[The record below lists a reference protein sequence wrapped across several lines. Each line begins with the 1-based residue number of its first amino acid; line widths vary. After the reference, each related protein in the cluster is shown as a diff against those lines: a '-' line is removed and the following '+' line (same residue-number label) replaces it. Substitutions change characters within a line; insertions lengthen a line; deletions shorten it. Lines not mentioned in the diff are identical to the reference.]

1 MPASPTSPDRPDHRS
16 SRLPLVPRPRA
27 SLLEPIQQE
36 GVSWE
41 GQVLIVGNEGDIP
54 AMLYVTSSRFLLT
67 NRDTIL
73 LEAPRP
79 WLVPAPLRVQ
89 ESDVRI
95 SITPEGVMP
104 GSTTTERL
112 LLTVREGRGPAS
124 QLVAILTGR
133 ARKEQIN
140 AEFPTW
146 NDGVGAGRSS
156 MLPPLPAF
164 EASQDVPKQKETGAA
179 DPETR
184 GAAPIE
190 PWGERPERRPSIP
203 FQAPEPEPVEPQS
216 HAARFL
222 SSRAAA
228 PEPAPAP
235 EQKPRRAKPQNV
247 TPITEERRKRR
258 AGVGIWTTRIAM
270 VVIIALVAGWFARPY
285 LPDEVTERLPAAIVD
300 DNGGDDEVA
309 LTTTGN
315 TGSTISDGTS
325 GAGTSPEEL
334 MPTAAA
340 LGVGGA
346 TSEIPDP
353 KENGDPSGPDG
364 VLPTPT
370 PADTSELT
378 DAGDPPVNDSGVTDT
393 TAPEP
398 TQVPPDQQQGTG
410 DQPAE
415 QQEAPAE
422 PTQTPVTG
430 SASTGD
436 TTEPD
441 PTQPPVVEPTEVPP
455 TPTEAPQIVVPT
467 ETPIV
472 ETPAPTQEPTEAPVI
487 ETVAPTE
494 APVTPT
500 TEPTLAPTEVPVT
513 ATAAPTE
520 APVIGTPEPTIAPE
534 PSQTAETP
542 AATEAPTLEPQ
553 AASVTE
559 EQPATQQFVD
569 EGIRYSVEGASTGSS
584 VPELPEI
591 AEISYGDWIVLAVDG
606 QNWTADEQVFDM
618 REFALIADGEEIQ
631 LDVGNS
637 WVASMLGYTPAYGN
651 TDAILW
657 APGEEHSFALT
668 FLAPRDAKS
677 LVLKA
682 GDQEFD
688 LGTILT
694 ETPSLADMR
703 QADAPDTIEAKVV
716 DVIDGETIVIEKD
729 GVQQTVRYLG
739 VDAPGEG
746 ECYAAEATDA
756 NRALVEGKTVK
767 IERQATDTDAQGN
780 WVRDVWVAQDDGTYV
795 LVAHQLV
802 QEGAVTADISEPNT
816 RFASWLRG
824 AEAIAKAEGRG
835 LWGGCQQGQSD
846 TPVTSLVRAIGPIR
860 QSEL

>member
-1 MPASPTSPDRPDHRS
+1 
-16 SRLPLVPRPRA
+16 VPRPRA
-27 SLLEPIQQE
+27 SLLEPIEQE
-36 GVSWE
+36 GISWE
-41 GQVLIVGNEGDIP
+41 GQVLVVGNDGDIP
-54 AMLYVTSSRFLLT
+54 AMLYVTSNRFLLT
-67 NRDTIL
+67 NRETIL
-73 LEAPRP
+73 LEAPRA

-95 SITPEGVMP
+95 SITPEGVVP
-104 GSTTTERL
+104 GRGTTERL

-156 MLPPLPAF
+156 ALPPLPAF
-164 EASQDVPKQKETGAA
+164 EASQDAPAPKESAGA
-179 DPETR
+179 DSETR

-190 PWGERPERRPSIP
+190 PWGGRQERRPGSA

-222 SSRAAA
+222 SNRASA
-228 PEPAPAP
+228 PEPAPEP
-235 EQKPRRAKPQNV
+235 EQKPRRPQPENV
-247 TPITEERRKRR
+247 TSITEERRKRR

-270 VVIIALVAGWFARPY
+270 VVIVALVAGWFARPY
-285 LPDEVTERLPAAIVD
+285 LPDDVTERLPAAIVD
-300 DNGGDDEVA
+300 ENGGDGEVA
-309 LTTTGN
+309 LTTTGD

-325 GAGTSPEEL
+325 GAGTSPQEL

-353 KENGDPSGPDG
+353 KDGGDPSGPDG

-370 PADTSELT
+370 AADTSELPGADSSVEQPSGDAAVTEPT
-378 DAGDPPVNDSGVTDT
+378 DTSSQNEAPADQQGSGEQPADQQQEVPAEPTQAPATGNETGDT
-393 TAPEP
+393 TAPE
-398 TQVPPDQQQGTG
+398 
-410 DQPAE
+410 
-415 QQEAPAE
+415 
-422 PTQTPVTG
+422 
-430 SASTGD
+430 
-436 TTEPD
+436 

-455 TPTEAPQIVVPT
+455 TPTEAPEIVVPTEAPEIVVPT
-467 ETPIV
+467 ETPVV
-472 ETPAPTQEPTEAPVI
+472 ETPAPTEEPTEAPVI
-487 ETVAPTE
+487 ETIAPTEIPVTPTAEPTLEPTEIPVTETVAPTE
-494 APVTPT
+494 
-500 TEPTLAPTEVPVT
+500 E
-513 ATAAPTE
+513 
-520 APVIGTPEPTIAPE
+520 PVIGTPEPTTAPE
-534 PSQTAETP
+534 ATQAPETP
-542 AATEAPTLEPQ
+542 APTEAPTLEPQ
-553 AASVTE
+553 APSVTE

-584 VPELPEI
+584 VPELPQI
-591 AEISYGDWIVLAVDG
+591 AEISYGDWIVLAIEG
-606 QNWTADEQVFDM
+606 QNWTDSEQVFDM

-631 LDVGNS
+631 VDVGNS

-657 APGEEHSFALT
+657 APGEEHQFALT

-688 LGTILT
+688 LSTILT

-703 QADAPDTIEAKVV
+703 QADAPDTIEAQVV
-716 DVIDGETIVIEKD
+716 DVVDGETIVVEKD
-729 GVQQTVRYLG
+729 GVQQPVRYLG
-739 VDAPGEG
+739 IDAPAEG
-746 ECYAAEATDA
+746 ECYAAEAADA
-756 NRALVEGKTVK
+756 NRALVEGKSVK

-780 WVRDVWVAQDDGTYV
+780 WVRDVWVAQDDGKYV

-824 AEAIAKAEGRG
+824 AESIAKAEGRG
-835 LWGGCQQGQSD
+835 LWGSCQQGRSD
-846 TPVTSLVRAIGPIR
+846 TPVTSLVHGVGPIR
-860 QSEL
+860 QIEV